1 MLPPSLI
8 RSVTT
13 AHLTSALHPTLSAIT
28 NAQSNA
34 SIQVEVADQ
43 NDSGSGSSL
52 VIMMMRRLVFYLS
65 VRIGFSV
72 LMAGLV
78 TAYGQIPVAAINGL
92 VTDPAGALI
101 VGAEITVRQTATGV
115 RRRLTTQ
122 ADGRFRVENLQP
134 GEYEVEASSQ
144 GFTTV
149 WRRLTLRISD
159 DATVNFE
166 LQPGLLNQKVEVRG
180 DISGVNTSD
189 FGISGVVSRTQ
200 VENLPLNGR
209 NYLELAHLQ
218 PEVDVAS
225 VSNPGL
231 GGNNYQR
238 VSIAGAP
245 VLDTRIFI
253 DGSTVGDRYGGGTTQ
268 NFSLESVQEFQIST
282 FSHDPATGT
291 TGAGAI
297 NVVSRRGGNDVHGS
311 AFFYYRDHHLSA
323 YPGLARDARN
333 PDPFFARRQEG
344 FSLSGPAKRDRL
356 SWFANYEHNNQDGV
370 FAITNN
376 HPIFSKLDVIH
387 KSPLNFNQFN
397 VRLDGA
403 LSDRHQAFLRFSL
416 DMNDTVAPGIT
427 VGMPSNWQS
436 TRNRAIQIQGG
447 VASTLTPHLVNDI
460 RYSYSYLGNHL
471 DAISPAQCLDVVAC
485 IGVGQP
491 NVLVF
496 DAPQF
501 SIGNQVNVPS
511 PRWQRTYQLADNL
524 TWQRGEHR
532 LRLGGEW
539 EHSYLKVYWAFN
551 EPAQIIL
558 WGPTNLQT
566 PALKPL
572 YDALPASLK
581 DPGGRRPTLDEILQL
596 PLRNFTTGIG
606 NPLLPGSYHFDQASR
621 NDRLRFY
628 LTDAWQIR
636 SHLTLSYGLAYS
648 VENNL
653 FPHDLDLPA
662 YLAPLVGGDLRTPRR
677 DLNNFDPSLG
687 IAWTVGKGGRTVI
700 RGGGGIYHNE
710 SGIFWKAR
718 ERAFIGPSGNG
729 RVIVDGALTG
739 INFTSTPTSF
749 RGQDLMPLLP
759 GIRSQLAAKL
769 GDGSDPSVRGVEVV
783 KQGDQIEDPNHTTAY
798 AIHVNAG
805 IQRELGPNLVLSVEY
820 VMRRYV
826 HLGAL
831 QGGQFLLD
839 RNRFNRPK
847 VTGVNP
853 ATGVVS
859 FVRDPVIPL
868 CTTAQAIAL
877 DPKDDCST
885 GPINIFASG
894 ANQRYQGLHATLDK
908 RFSASFQFSAAYAL
922 SKNTGWVGFTNY
934 DDYSQAYG
942 YSPNDRR
949 HRLILTGVW
958 TMPEHQGN
966 SRLLRS
972 MLNTWTIAFISQA
985 LSAPPLDTILNGL
998 DLDGDGISQ
1007 TLLPGITRR
1016 DALGRG
1022 LSVAGLRELVDQ
1034 YNAQVEA
1041 RTRRVT
1047 NPDGSVTVIRPRTPF
1062 NQIINPIT
1070 LPAKFT
1076 NGDSLLTQ
1084 DLRLTRSIKI
1094 REKVRLALIGEV
1106 FNLFNI
1112 ANMTGYSGVLN
1123 QPNYGQPSSRIG
1135 QAFGTGGPRAF
1146 QFAARIEF

>member
-1 MLPPSLI
+1 MRSFSRRSGAILFAFVAVFVCPALI
-8 RSVTT
+8 R
-13 AHLTSALHPTLSAIT
+13 
-28 NAQSNA
+28 AQSNA
-34 SIQVEVADQ
+34 SIQREVTERNYSRSAA
-43 NDSGSGSSL
+43 SL
-52 VIMMMRRLVFYLS
+52 VLMIMRRSVFYAL
-65 VRIGFSV
+65 VRIGLVVS
-72 LMAGLV
+72 MAGLI
-78 TAYGQIPVAAINGL
+78 TTYGQIPIATINGL
-92 VTDPAGALI
+92 VTDQTGAVI
-101 VGAEITVRQTATGV
+101 VGAEITVKQMGTGV
-115 RRRLTTQ
+115 LRKLTTHD
-122 ADGRFRVENLQP
+122 DGRFRVENLQP
-134 GEYEVEASSQ
+134 GEYEVEVTSQ
-144 GFTTV
+144 GFATV
-149 WRRLTLRISD
+149 WRRLTMRIGD
-159 DATVNFE
+159 DATINFE
-166 LQPGLLNQKVEVRG
+166 LQPGLLSQKVEVRG
-180 DISGVNTSD
+180 DVASVNTTD

-209 NYLELAHLQ
+209 NYLELAHLE

-297 NVVSRRGGNDVHGS
+297 NVVSRRGGNDLHGS

-323 YPGLARDARN
+323 YPGLARDSRN
-333 PDPFFARRQEG
+333 PDPFFARRQTG
-344 FSLSGPAKRDRL
+344 FSLSGPVKRNRL
-356 SWFANYEHNNQDGV
+356 FWFANYEHNNQNGV

-376 HPIFSKLDVIH
+376 HPIFSKLDVIYG
-387 KSPLNFNQFN
+387 SPLNFDQFN
-397 VRLDGA
+397 LRMDGA
-403 LSDRHQAFLRFSL
+403 LSARHQAFMRFSL

-436 TRNRAIQIQGG
+436 TRNRSFQIQGG
-447 VASTLTPHLVNDI
+447 VASTLTPHVVNDM

-471 DAISPAQCLDVVAC
+471 DPISPAQCSGAVAC
-485 IGVGQP
+485 IGVAQP
-491 NVLVF
+491 NILVF

-501 SIGNQVNVPS
+501 LIGNQVNVPS
-511 PRWQRTYQLADNL
+511 PRWQRSYQLVDNL

-532 LRLGGEW
+532 LRIGGEW
-539 EHSYLKVYWAFN
+539 EHTYLKVDWAFN
-551 EPAQIIL
+551 EPAQLIL

-566 PALKPL
+566 PALKAL

-581 DPGGRRPTLDEILQL
+581 DLTGRAPTLQEILQL
-596 PLRNFTTGIG
+596 PLRNFSTGIG

-636 SHLTLSYGLAYS
+636 PHLTLSYGLAYS

-662 YLAPLVGGDLRTPRR
+662 YLAPLVGGDLHTPRR

-700 RGGGGIYHNE
+700 RGGGGIYHTE

-729 RVIVDGALTG
+729 RVIIDGALTG

-749 RGQDLMPLLP
+749 RGQDLLPLLP

-805 IQRELGPNLVLSVEY
+805 LQRELRPNLVLSVEY

-831 QGGQFLLD
+831 QGGQFLID

-853 ATGVVS
+853 VTGVVS

-868 CTTAQAIAL
+868 CTTAQASAL
-877 DPKDDCST
+877 DPNDDCST
-885 GPINIFASG
+885 GPINIFASS
-894 ANQRYQGLHATLDK
+894 ANQRYQGLHMTLDK
-908 RFSASFQFSAAYAL
+908 RFSAGFQFSAAYAL

-934 DDYSQAYG
+934 DDYRQAYG

-958 TMPEHQGN
+958 TTPEYQGD
-966 SRLLRS
+966 SRLLRR
-972 MLNTWTIAFISQA
+972 MLNTWTISFISQA

-1007 TLLPGITRR
+1007 TLLPGIATRNS
-1016 DALGRG
+1016 LGRS
-1022 LSVAGLRELVDQ
+1022 LSVAELRELVDQ

-1070 LPAKFT
+1070 LPVKFT

-1084 DLRLTRSIKI
+1084 DLRLARSIKI
-1094 REKVRLALIGEV
+1094 REKVRLSLIGEV
-1106 FNLFNI
+1106 FNIFNI

-1123 QPNYGQPSSRIG
+1123 QPNYGQASSRIG